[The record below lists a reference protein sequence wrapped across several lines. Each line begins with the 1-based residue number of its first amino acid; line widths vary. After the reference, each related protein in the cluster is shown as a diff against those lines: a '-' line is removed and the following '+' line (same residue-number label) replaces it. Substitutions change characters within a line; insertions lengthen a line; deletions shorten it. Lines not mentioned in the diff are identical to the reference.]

1 MMPNNSDGRRK
12 NGSPDID
19 PELAEEA
26 IRQLDQ
32 EITLIEEWIADLDR
46 REHPDEATRQARIT
60 YQDKLRSRREMR
72 EALRINLEQLTGKS
86 R

>member
-1 MMPNNSDGRRK
+1 MMPNHRDGRSD

-19 PELAEEA
+19 PDLAEEA

-32 EITLIEEWIADLDR
+32 EISLIEEWLADLDQR
-46 REHPDEATRQARIT
+46 KHPDEATRQARIT

-72 EALRINLEQLTGKS
+72 ESLRINREQPTGKE